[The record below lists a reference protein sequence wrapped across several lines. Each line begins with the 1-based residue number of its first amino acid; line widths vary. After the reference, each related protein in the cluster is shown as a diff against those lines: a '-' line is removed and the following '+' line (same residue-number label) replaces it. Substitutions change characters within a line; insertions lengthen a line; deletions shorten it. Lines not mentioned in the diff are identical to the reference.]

1 MAGLLALLFIALP
14 IAEIYVILQ
23 VGDALGGWY
32 TLALIIAMAV
42 AGAWLAR
49 WQGAAA
55 LRELQNAMATG
66 QAVGRTLVSSV
77 LVLAA
82 AVLMITP
89 GFITDGI
96 GLALLLPPVRSL
108 VAARATRWVEARTV
122 FMGPG
127 PGWQRHDRDEPP
139 PPGVIDI

>member
-96 GLALLLPPVRSL
+96 GLALLLPPVRAL
-108 VAARATRWVEARTV
+108 VAGRATRWVEARTV
-122 FMGPG
+122 VMGPG
-127 PGWQRHDRDEPP
+127 PRWHRDDRDEPP